1 MINQLKHLIEKRF
14 QESKEEYEVDSHDD
28 ELNKII
34 KSQEEN
40 ETSDVEKMR
49 EKQIISYL
57 HNFLTVD
64 A

>member
-34 KSQEEN
+34 KNQEEN

>member
-1 MINQLKHLIEKRF
+1 VINQLKHLIEKRF